1 MKVEQIYTKCLSQGS
16 YYIESNN
23 EAAII
28 DPLREVDVYIS
39 KAKTSNS
46 KIKYIFETHIHA
58 DFISGHL
65 NLAKKSG
72 AEIVY
77 GPKAETSFENIVAKD
92 YQEFKIGDIT
102 IVAIHT
108 PGHTIESTTYLLK
121 DSSGKDHAIFTGD
134 TLFLG
139 DVGRPDLSQNS
150 SMSNRDLA
158 SMLFDS
164 LRNKIMTLSDDVIIY
179 PGHGEGSS
187 CGKDLSSET
196 IGNLGDQKKTNY
208 ALRENMTKDEFIR
221 EVLDGL
227 LDPPK
232 YFPDNVTLNK
242 EGYDESDEII
252 NRSFNSL
259 TAKEVNNVLKEKVTI
274 LDVRSVEDFS
284 SSHIPGSI
292 FIGLDGRFAPWVG
305 EILEDVSKKLI
316 LIAPEGREK
325 EAIIRLS
332 RVGFDNVKGYLK
344 GGFSSWE
351 DSGKEIGVVET
362 ISADDFQK
370 IYDSKKINVFDV
382 RKLTE
387 YQSEHIINAKNI
399 PLNDINDFI
408 SDFDVSGENFIHCA
422 GGYRSMIA
430 NSILKSH
437 GIHNLVDILGGYSQI
452 KKTDISRSD
461 YICPSTL

>member
-23 EAAII
+23 EVAII
-28 DPLREVDVYIS
+28 DPLREVDIYIS
-39 KAKTSNS
+39 KAKASNS

-72 AEIVY
+72 AKIVY
-77 GPKAETSFENIVAKD
+77 GPKTETNFENIIAKD

-108 PGHTIESTTYLLK
+108 PGHTVESTTYLLK

-150 SMSNRDLA
+150 IISNRDLA

-164 LRNKIMTLSDDVIIY
+164 LRNKIMTLNDDVIIY

-196 IGNLGDQKKTNY
+196 IGTLGDQKKTNY

-232 YFPDNVTLNK
+232 YFPDNVMLNK
-242 EGYDESDEII
+242 KGYDESDEII
-252 NRSFNSL
+252 ERSFNAL
-259 TAKEVNNVLKEKVTI
+259 TPSKVESRLKEKITI

-305 EILEDVSKKLI
+305 EILEDISKKLI
-316 LIAPEGREK
+316 LVAPEGREK

-332 RVGFDNVKGYLK
+332 RVGFDNVIGYLK
-344 GGFSSWE
+344 GGVNSWIKNGGMISKVFNESASKFSTC
-351 DSGKEIGVVET
+351 DNNKDIL
-362 ISADDFQK
+362 
-370 IYDSKKINVFDV
+370 DV
-382 RKLTE
+382 RSKNE
-387 YQSEHIINAKNI
+387 YKSESLRNSLNI
-399 PLNDINDFI
+399 PLINLSKSIDKI
-408 SDFDVSGENFIHCA
+408 SFEEKFYVHCK

-430 NSILKSH
+430 SSILLAN
-437 GIHNLVDILGGYSQI
+437 GISNFSNIPGGYDKI
-452 KKTDISRSD
+452 KD
-461 YICPSTL
+461 YNL

>member
-23 EAAII
+23 EVAII
-28 DPLREVDVYIS
+28 DPLREADIYIS

-46 KIKYIFETHIHA
+46 KIKFIFETHIHA

-77 GPKAETSFENIVAKD
+77 GPKTQTSFENIVAKD

-196 IGNLGDQKKTNY
+196 IGTLGDQKRTNY
-208 ALRENMTKDEFIR
+208 ALRENMTKDEFIK

-232 YFPDNVTLNK
+232 YFPDNVMLNK

-259 TAKEVNNVLKEKVTI
+259 TANEVDNMLKEKLTI

-305 EILEDVSKKLI
+305 EILEDISKKLI

-332 RVGFDNVKGYLK
+332 RVGFDNVIGYLE
-344 GGFSSWE
+344 GGINSWIKNGGKISKVLNESASKFSTV
-351 DSGKEIGVVET
+351 DNNKDIL
-362 ISADDFQK
+362 
-370 IYDSKKINVFDV
+370 DV
-382 RKLTE
+382 RSKNE
-387 YQSEHIINAKNI
+387 HKSESLLNSLNI
-399 PLNDINDFI
+399 PLIDLSKSIDR
-408 SDFDVSGENFIHCA
+408 VSFEKTFYVHCK

-430 NSILKSH
+430 ASILLAN
-437 GIHNLVDILGGYSQI
+437 GISNFSNIPGGYDKI
-452 KKTDISRSD
+452 KNYNS
-461 YICPSTL
+461 

>member
-1 MKVEQIYTKCLSQGS
+1 MKIEQIYTKCLSQGS

-23 EAAII
+23 EVAII
-28 DPLREVDVYIS
+28 DPLREVDIYIS

-92 YQEFKIGDIT
+92 YQEFKIGDVT

-121 DSSGKDHAIFTGD
+121 DSSGKDYAIFTGD

-208 ALRENMTKDEFIR
+208 ALRENMKKDEFIR

-232 YFPDNVTLNK
+232 YFPDNVMLNK

-259 TAKEVNNVLKEKVTI
+259 TAKEVNNMIKEKVTI

-332 RVGFDNVKGYLK
+332 RVGFDNVIGYLE
-344 GGFSSWE
+344 GGIYSWIKNGGIINKVLNESASKFS
-351 DSGKEIGVVET
+351 T
-362 ISADDFQK
+362 IDNDK
-370 IYDSKKINVFDV
+370 DILDV
-382 RKLTE
+382 RSKNE
-387 YQSEHIINAKNI
+387 HKSESLLNSVNI
-399 PLNDINDFI
+399 PLIDLSKSIDK
-408 SDFDVSGENFIHCA
+408 VSFEKTFYVHCK

-430 NSILKSH
+430 ASILLAN
-437 GIHNLVDILGGYSQI
+437 GISNFSNIPGGYDKI
-452 KKTDISRSD
+452 KNYNS
-461 YICPSTL
+461 

>member
-23 EAAII
+23 EVAII
-28 DPLREVDVYIS
+28 DPLREVDIYIS
-39 KAKTSNS
+39 KAKASNS

-72 AEIVY
+72 AKIVY
-77 GPKAETSFENIVAKD
+77 GPKTETNFENIIAKD

-102 IVAIHT
+102 IIAIHT
-108 PGHTIESTTYLLK
+108 PGHTVESTTYLLK

-150 SMSNRDLA
+150 IMSNRDLA

-164 LRNKIMTLSDDVIIY
+164 LRNKIMTLNDDVIIY

-196 IGNLGDQKKTNY
+196 IGTLGDQKKTNY

-221 EVLDGL
+221 EVLGGL

-232 YFPDNVTLNK
+232 YFPDNVMLNK
-242 EGYDESDEII
+242 KGYDESDEII
-252 NRSFNSL
+252 ERSFNAL
-259 TAKEVNNVLKEKVTI
+259 TPSKVESRLKEKITI

-305 EILEDVSKKLI
+305 EILEDISKKLI
-316 LIAPEGREK
+316 LVAPEGREK

-332 RVGFDNVKGYLK
+332 RVGFDNVIGYLK
-344 GGFSSWE
+344 GGVNSWIKNGGMISKVFNESASKFSTC
-351 DSGKEIGVVET
+351 DNNKDIL
-362 ISADDFQK
+362 
-370 IYDSKKINVFDV
+370 DV
-382 RKLTE
+382 RSKNE
-387 YQSEHIINAKNI
+387 YKSESLQNSLNI
-399 PLNDINDFI
+399 PLINLSKSIDKI
-408 SDFDVSGENFIHCA
+408 SFEEKFYVHCK

-430 NSILKSH
+430 SSILLAN
-437 GIHNLVDILGGYSQI
+437 GISNFSNIPGGYDKI
-452 KKTDISRSD
+452 KD
-461 YICPSTL
+461 YNL

>member
-23 EAAII
+23 EVAII

-72 AEIVY
+72 AVIVY

-196 IGNLGDQKKTNY
+196 IGKLGDQKRTNY

-232 YFPDNVTLNK
+232 YFPDNVMLNK

-259 TAKEVNNVLKEKVTI
+259 TAKEVNNMLKEKVTI

-316 LIAPEGREK
+316 LIAPKGREK

-332 RVGFDNVKGYLK
+332 RVGFDNVIGYLE
-344 GGFSSWE
+344 GGINSWIKNGGIINKVLNESASKFS
-351 DSGKEIGVVET
+351 T
-362 ISADDFQK
+362 IDNNKD
-370 IYDSKKINVFDV
+370 ILDV
-382 RKLTE
+382 RSKNE
-387 YQSEHIINAKNI
+387 HKSESLLNSINI
-399 PLNDINDFI
+399 PLIDLSKSIDK
-408 SDFDVSGENFIHCA
+408 VSFEKTFYVHCK

-430 NSILKSH
+430 ASILLAN
-437 GIHNLVDILGGYSQI
+437 GISNFSNIPGGYDKI
-452 KKTDISRSD
+452 KNYNS
-461 YICPSTL
+461 

>member
-23 EAAII
+23 EVAII

-196 IGNLGDQKKTNY
+196 IGKLGDQKRTNY

-232 YFPDNVTLNK
+232 YFPDNVMLNK

-259 TAKEVNNVLKEKVTI
+259 TAKEVNNMLNEKVTI

-332 RVGFDNVKGYLK
+332 RVGFDNVIGYLE
-344 GGFSSWE
+344 GGINSWIKNGGSINKVLNESASKFS
-351 DSGKEIGVVET
+351 T
-362 ISADDFQK
+362 INNNKD
-370 IYDSKKINVFDV
+370 ILDV
-382 RKLTE
+382 RSKNE
-387 YQSEHIINAKNI
+387 HRSESLLNSINI
-399 PLNDINDFI
+399 PLIDLSKSIDK
-408 SDFDVSGENFIHCA
+408 VSFEKTFYVHCK

-430 NSILKSH
+430 ASILLAN
-437 GIHNLVDILGGYSQI
+437 GISNFSNIPGGYDKI
-452 KKTDISRSD
+452 KNYNS
-461 YICPSTL
+461 

>member
-23 EAAII
+23 EVAII

-121 DSSGKDHAIFTGD
+121 DSSGKDYAIFTGD

-196 IGNLGDQKKTNY
+196 IGKLGDQKRTNY
-208 ALRENMTKDEFIR
+208 ALREDMTKDEFIR
-221 EVLDGL
+221 EVLEGL

-232 YFPDNVTLNK
+232 YFPDNVMLNK

-259 TAKEVNNVLKEKVTI
+259 TAEEVNNMLKEKVTI

-332 RVGFDNVKGYLK
+332 RVGFDNVIGYLE
-344 GGFSSWE
+344 GGINSWIKNGGIINKVLNESASKFS
-351 DSGKEIGVVET
+351 T
-362 ISADDFQK
+362 IDNNKD
-370 IYDSKKINVFDV
+370 ILDV
-382 RKLTE
+382 RSKNE
-387 YQSEHIINAKNI
+387 HKSESLLNSINI
-399 PLNDINDFI
+399 PLIDLSKSIDK
-408 SDFDVSGENFIHCA
+408 VSFEKTFYVHCK

-430 NSILKSH
+430 ASILLAN
-437 GIHNLVDILGGYSQI
+437 GISNFSNIPGGFDKIKNYNL
-452 KKTDISRSD
+452 
-461 YICPSTL
+461 

>member
-23 EAAII
+23 EVAII

-158 SMLFDS
+158 SMLFNS

-196 IGNLGDQKKTNY
+196 IGKLGDQKRTNY

-316 LIAPEGREK
+316 LIAPKGREK

-332 RVGFDNVKGYLK
+332 RVGFDNVIGYLE
-344 GGFSSWE
+344 GGINSWIKNGGIINKVLNESASKFS
-351 DSGKEIGVVET
+351 T
-362 ISADDFQK
+362 IDNNKD
-370 IYDSKKINVFDV
+370 ILDV
-382 RKLTE
+382 RSKNE
-387 YQSEHIINAKNI
+387 HKSESLLNSINI
-399 PLNDINDFI
+399 PLIDLSKSIDK
-408 SDFDVSGENFIHCA
+408 VSFEKTFYVHCK

-430 NSILKSH
+430 ASILLAN
-437 GIHNLVDILGGYSQI
+437 GISNFSNIPGGYDKI
-452 KKTDISRSD
+452 KNYNS
-461 YICPSTL
+461 

>member
-23 EAAII
+23 EVAII

-158 SMLFDS
+158 SMLFNS

-196 IGNLGDQKKTNY
+196 IGKLGDQKRTNY

-259 TAKEVNNVLKEKVTI
+259 TAKEVNNFLKEKVTI

-332 RVGFDNVKGYLK
+332 RVGFDNVIGYLE
-344 GGFSSWE
+344 GGINSWIKNGGIINKVLNEPASKFST
-351 DSGKEIGVVET
+351 IGNNKD
-362 ISADDFQK
+362 IL
-370 IYDSKKINVFDV
+370 DV
-382 RKLTE
+382 RSKNE
-387 YQSEHIINAKNI
+387 HKSESLLNSINI
-399 PLNDINDFI
+399 PLIDLSKSIDK
-408 SDFDVSGENFIHCA
+408 VSFEKTFYVHCK

-430 NSILKSH
+430 ASILLAN
-437 GIHNLVDILGGYSQI
+437 GISNFANIPGGYDKI
-452 KKTDISRSD
+452 KNYNS
-461 YICPSTL
+461 

>member
-23 EAAII
+23 EVAII
-28 DPLREVDVYIS
+28 DPLREADIYIS
-39 KAKTSNS
+39 KAKASNS

-77 GPKAETSFENIVAKD
+77 GPNTETNFENIIAKD

-108 PGHTIESTTYLLK
+108 PGHTVESTTYLLK

-150 SMSNRDLA
+150 VMSNRDLA

-164 LRNKIMTLSDDVIIY
+164 LRNKIMTLNDGVIIY

-196 IGNLGDQKKTNY
+196 IGTLGDQKKTNY

-232 YFPDNVTLNK
+232 YFPDNVMLNK
-242 EGYDESDEII
+242 KGYDESDEII
-252 NRSFNSL
+252 ERSFNAL
-259 TAKEVNNVLKEKVTI
+259 TPRQVESRRKEKITI

-305 EILEDVSKKLI
+305 EILEDISKKLI
-316 LIAPEGREK
+316 LVAPKGREK

-332 RVGFDNVKGYLK
+332 RVGFDNVIGYLK
-344 GGFSSWE
+344 GGVNSWIKNGGIISKVFNESASKFSTC
-351 DSGKEIGVVET
+351 DNNKDIL
-362 ISADDFQK
+362 
-370 IYDSKKINVFDV
+370 DV
-382 RKLTE
+382 R
-387 YQSEHIINAKNI
+387 SENEHKSESLQNSLNI
-399 PLNDINDFI
+399 PLIKLSKSVEKI
-408 SDFDVSGENFIHCA
+408 SFEEKFYVHCK

-430 NSILKSH
+430 SSILLAK
-437 GIHNLVDILGGYSQI
+437 GISNFSNIPGGYDKI
-452 KKTDISRSD
+452 KD
-461 YICPSTL
+461 YNS

>member
-23 EAAII
+23 EVAII
-28 DPLREVDVYIS
+28 DPLREADNYIS

-77 GPKAETSFENIVAKD
+77 GPKAETSFKNIVAKD

-196 IGNLGDQKKTNY
+196 IGTLGDQKRTNY

-221 EVLDGL
+221 EVLNGL

-232 YFPDNVTLNK
+232 YFPDNVMLNK
-242 EGYDESDEII
+242 EGYSESDEII

-259 TAKEVNNVLKEKVTI
+259 TANEVNNMLKENLII

-316 LIAPEGREK
+316 LVAPEGREK

-332 RVGFDNVKGYLK
+332 RVGFDNVIGYLK
-344 GGFSSWE
+344 GGINSWIKSGGIISKVLNESASKFSTVNNNK
-351 DSGKEIGVVET
+351 DIL
-362 ISADDFQK
+362 
-370 IYDSKKINVFDV
+370 DV
-382 RKLTE
+382 RSKNE
-387 YQSEHIINAKNI
+387 HKSESLLNSINI
-399 PLNDINDFI
+399 PLIDLSKSIDK
-408 SDFDVSGENFIHCA
+408 VSFEKTFYVHCK

-430 NSILKSH
+430 ASILLAN
-437 GIHNLVDILGGYSQI
+437 GISNFINISGGYDKI
-452 KKTDISRSD
+452 KKYNS
-461 YICPSTL
+461 

>member
-23 EAAII
+23 EVAII

-39 KAKTSNS
+39 KANTSNS

-77 GPKAETSFENIVAKD
+77 GPKTETSFENIVAKD

-150 SMSNRDLA
+150 RMSNRDLA

-196 IGNLGDQKKTNY
+196 IGTLGDQKRTNY
-208 ALRENMTKDEFIR
+208 ALRENMTKDEFIK

-232 YFPDNVTLNK
+232 YFPDNVMLNK

-259 TAKEVNNVLKEKVTI
+259 TANEVDNMLKEKLTI

-316 LIAPEGREK
+316 LVAPEGREK

-332 RVGFDNVKGYLK
+332 RVGFDNVIGYLE
-344 GGFSSWE
+344 GGINSWIKNGGKISKVLNESASKFSTV
-351 DSGKEIGVVET
+351 DNNKDIL
-362 ISADDFQK
+362 
-370 IYDSKKINVFDV
+370 DV
-382 RKLTE
+382 RSKNE
-387 YQSEHIINAKNI
+387 HKSESLLNSLNI
-399 PLNDINDFI
+399 PLIDLSKSIDR
-408 SDFDVSGENFIHCA
+408 VSFEKTFYVHCK

-430 NSILKSH
+430 ASILLAN
-437 GIHNLVDILGGYSQI
+437 GISNFSNVPGGYDKI
-452 KKTDISRSD
+452 KNYNS
-461 YICPSTL
+461 

>member
-23 EAAII
+23 EVAII

-196 IGNLGDQKKTNY
+196 IGKLGDQKRTNY

-232 YFPDNVTLNK
+232 YFPDNVMLNK

-316 LIAPEGREK
+316 LVAPEGREK

-332 RVGFDNVKGYLK
+332 RVGFDNVIGYLE
-344 GGFSSWE
+344 GGINSWIKNGGIINKVLNESASKFST
-351 DSGKEIGVVET
+351 IGNNKD
-362 ISADDFQK
+362 IL
-370 IYDSKKINVFDV
+370 DV
-382 RKLTE
+382 RSKNE
-387 YQSEHIINAKNI
+387 HKSESLLNSINI
-399 PLNDINDFI
+399 PLIDLSKSIDK
-408 SDFDVSGENFIHCA
+408 VSFEKTFYVHCK

-430 NSILKSH
+430 ASILLAN
-437 GIHNLVDILGGYSQI
+437 GISNFSNIPGGYDKI
-452 KKTDISRSD
+452 KNYNS
-461 YICPSTL
+461 

>member
-23 EAAII
+23 EVAII

-196 IGNLGDQKKTNY
+196 IGKLGDQKRTNY

-332 RVGFDNVKGYLK
+332 RVGFDNVIGYLE
-344 GGFSSWE
+344 GGINSWIKNGGIINKVLNESASKFS
-351 DSGKEIGVVET
+351 T
-362 ISADDFQK
+362 IDNNKD
-370 IYDSKKINVFDV
+370 ILDV
-382 RKLTE
+382 RSKNE
-387 YQSEHIINAKNI
+387 HKSESLLNSINI
-399 PLNDINDFI
+399 PLIDLSKSIDK
-408 SDFDVSGENFIHCA
+408 VSFEKTFYVHCK

-430 NSILKSH
+430 ASILLAN
-437 GIHNLVDILGGYSQI
+437 GISNFSNIPGGYDKI
-452 KKTDISRSD
+452 KNYNS
-461 YICPSTL
+461 

>member
-28 DPLREVDVYIS
+28 DPLREADIYIS
-39 KAKTSNS
+39 KAKASNS

-77 GPKAETSFENIVAKD
+77 GPKTETNFENIIAKD

-108 PGHTIESTTYLLK
+108 PGHTVESTTYLLK

-150 SMSNRDLA
+150 IMSNRDLA

-164 LRNKIMTLSDDVIIY
+164 LRNKIMTLNDDVIIY

-196 IGNLGDQKKTNY
+196 IGTLGDQKNTNY

-232 YFPDNVTLNK
+232 YFPDNVMLNK
-242 EGYDESDEII
+242 KGYDESDEII
-252 NRSFNSL
+252 ERSFNAL
-259 TAKEVNNVLKEKVTI
+259 TPGKVKSRLKENITI

-305 EILEDVSKKLI
+305 EILEDISKKLI
-316 LIAPEGREK
+316 LVAPEGREK

-332 RVGFDNVKGYLK
+332 RVGFDNVIGYLK
-344 GGFSSWE
+344 GGVNSWIKNGGMISKVFNESASKFSTC
-351 DSGKEIGVVET
+351 DNNKDIL
-362 ISADDFQK
+362 
-370 IYDSKKINVFDV
+370 DV
-382 RKLTE
+382 RSKNE
-387 YQSEHIINAKNI
+387 YKSESLQNSINI
-399 PLNDINDFI
+399 PLINLSESIDKIF
-408 SDFDVSGENFIHCA
+408 FEEKFYVHCK

-430 NSILKSH
+430 SSILLAN
-437 GIHNLVDILGGYSQI
+437 GISNFSNIPGGYDKI
-452 KKTDISRSD
+452 KDNN
-461 YICPSTL
+461 L

>member
-23 EAAII
+23 EVAII
-28 DPLREVDVYIS
+28 DPLREADIYIS
-39 KAKTSNS
+39 KAIASNS

-72 AEIVY
+72 AKIVY
-77 GPKAETSFENIVAKD
+77 GPKTETNFENIIAKD

-108 PGHTIESTTYLLK
+108 PGHTVESTTYLLK

-150 SMSNRDLA
+150 IMSNRDLA

-164 LRNKIMTLSDDVIIY
+164 LRNKIMTLNDDVIIY

-196 IGNLGDQKKTNY
+196 IGTLGDQKKTNY

-232 YFPDNVTLNK
+232 YFPDNVMLNK
-242 EGYDESDEII
+242 KGYDESDEII
-252 NRSFNSL
+252 ERSFNAL
-259 TAKEVNNVLKEKVTI
+259 TPSKVESRLKEKITI
-274 LDVRSVEDFS
+274 LDVRSVENFS

-305 EILEDVSKKLI
+305 EILEDISKKLI
-316 LIAPEGREK
+316 LVAPEGREK

-332 RVGFDNVKGYLK
+332 RVGFDNVVGYLK
-344 GGFSSWE
+344 GGVNSWIKNGGMISKVFNESASKFST
-351 DSGKEIGVVET
+351 IGNNKD
-362 ISADDFQK
+362 IL
-370 IYDSKKINVFDV
+370 DV
-382 RKLTE
+382 RSKN
-387 YQSEHIINAKNI
+387 EHKIESLQDSLNI
-399 PLNDINDFI
+399 PLINLSKSIDK
-408 SDFDVSGENFIHCA
+408 VSFEEKFYVHCK

-430 NSILKSH
+430 SSILLAN
-437 GIHNLVDILGGYSQI
+437 GISNFSNIPGGYDQI
-452 KKTDISRSD
+452 KKYNS
-461 YICPSTL
+461 

>member
-23 EAAII
+23 EVAII

-72 AEIVY
+72 AEIIY

-121 DSSGKDHAIFTGD
+121 DSSGKDYAIFTGD

-196 IGNLGDQKKTNY
+196 IGKLGDQKRTNY
-208 ALRENMTKDEFIR
+208 ALREDMTKDEFIR

-232 YFPDNVTLNK
+232 YFPDNVMLNK

-259 TAKEVNNVLKEKVTI
+259 TAKEVNNMLKEKVTI

-332 RVGFDNVKGYLK
+332 RVGFDNVIGYLE
-344 GGFSSWE
+344 GGINTWIEYGGIINKVLNESASKFS
-351 DSGKEIGVVET
+351 T
-362 ISADDFQK
+362 IDNNKD
-370 IYDSKKINVFDV
+370 ILDV
-382 RKLTE
+382 RSKNE
-387 YQSEHIINAKNI
+387 HKSESLLNSINI
-399 PLNDINDFI
+399 PLIDLNKSIDK
-408 SDFDVSGENFIHCA
+408 VSFEKTFYVHCK

-430 NSILKSH
+430 ASILLAN
-437 GIHNLVDILGGYSQI
+437 GISNFSNIPGGYDKI
-452 KKTDISRSD
+452 KNYNS
-461 YICPSTL
+461 

>member
-23 EAAII
+23 EVAII

-72 AEIVY
+72 AVIVY

-232 YFPDNVTLNK
+232 YFPDNVMLNK

-259 TAKEVNNVLKEKVTI
+259 TAKEVNNMIKEKVTI

-332 RVGFDNVKGYLK
+332 RVGFDNVIGYLE
-344 GGFSSWE
+344 GGIDSWIKNGGIINKVLNESASKFS
-351 DSGKEIGVVET
+351 T
-362 ISADDFQK
+362 IDNNKD
-370 IYDSKKINVFDV
+370 ILDV
-382 RKLTE
+382 RSKNE
-387 YQSEHIINAKNI
+387 HKSESLLNSINI
-399 PLNDINDFI
+399 PLIDLSKSIDK
-408 SDFDVSGENFIHCA
+408 VSFEKTFYVHCK

-430 NSILKSH
+430 ASILLAN
-437 GIHNLVDILGGYSQI
+437 GISNFSNIPGGYDKI
-452 KKTDISRSD
+452 KNYNS
-461 YICPSTL
+461 

>member
-23 EAAII
+23 EVAII

-196 IGNLGDQKKTNY
+196 IGTLGDQKRTNY
-208 ALRENMTKDEFIR
+208 ALRENMTKDEFIK

-232 YFPDNVTLNK
+232 YFPDNVMLNK

-259 TAKEVNNVLKEKVTI
+259 TANEVDNMLKEKLTI
-274 LDVRSVEDFS
+274 LDVRGVEDFS

-316 LIAPEGREK
+316 LVAPEGREK

-332 RVGFDNVKGYLK
+332 RVGFDNVIGYLE
-344 GGFSSWE
+344 GGINSWIKNGGKISKVLNESASKFSTV
-351 DSGKEIGVVET
+351 DNNKYIL
-362 ISADDFQK
+362 
-370 IYDSKKINVFDV
+370 DV
-382 RKLTE
+382 RSKNEHKTE
-387 YQSEHIINAKNI
+387 SLLNSLNI
-399 PLNDINDFI
+399 PLIDLSKSIDR
-408 SDFDVSGENFIHCA
+408 VSFEKTFYVHCK

-430 NSILKSH
+430 ASILLAN
-437 GIHNLVDILGGYSQI
+437 GISNFSNVPGGYEKI
-452 KKTDISRSD
+452 KKYNS
-461 YICPSTL
+461 

>member
-23 EAAII
+23 EVAII
-28 DPLREVDVYIS
+28 DPLREADIYIS

-46 KIKYIFETHIHA
+46 KIKFIFETHIHA

-77 GPKAETSFENIVAKD
+77 GPKTETSFENIVAKD

-232 YFPDNVTLNK
+232 YFPDNVMLNK

-259 TAKEVNNVLKEKVTI
+259 TAKEVNNILKEKVTI

-316 LIAPEGREK
+316 LVAPKGREK

-332 RVGFDNVKGYLK
+332 RVGFDNVIGYLE
-344 GGFSSWE
+344 GGINSWIKNGGIINKVLNESASKFS
-351 DSGKEIGVVET
+351 T
-362 ISADDFQK
+362 IDNNKD
-370 IYDSKKINVFDV
+370 ILDV
-382 RKLTE
+382 RSKNE
-387 YQSEHIINAKNI
+387 HKSESLLNSINI
-399 PLNDINDFI
+399 PLIDLSKSINK
-408 SDFDVSGENFIHCA
+408 VSFEKTFYVHCK

-430 NSILKSH
+430 ASILLAN
-437 GIHNLVDILGGYSQI
+437 GISNFSNVPGGYEKI
-452 KKTDISRSD
+452 KKYNS
-461 YICPSTL
+461 

>member
-23 EAAII
+23 EVAII
-28 DPLREVDVYIS
+28 DPLREADIYIS
-39 KAKTSNS
+39 KAKASNS

-77 GPKAETSFENIVAKD
+77 GPKTETNFENIIAKD

-102 IVAIHT
+102 VVAIHT
-108 PGHTIESTTYLLK
+108 PGHTVESTTYLLK

-150 SMSNRDLA
+150 VMSNRDLA

-164 LRNKIMTLSDDVIIY
+164 LRNKIMTLNDDVIIY

-196 IGNLGDQKKTNY
+196 IGTLGDQKKTNY

-232 YFPDNVTLNK
+232 YFPDNVMLNK

-252 NRSFNSL
+252 ERSFNAL
-259 TAKEVNNVLKEKVTI
+259 TPSQVESRIKEKITI

-305 EILEDVSKKLI
+305 EILEDISKKLI
-316 LIAPEGREK
+316 LVAPKGREK

-332 RVGFDNVKGYLK
+332 RVGFDNVIGYLK
-344 GGFSSWE
+344 GGVNSWIKNGGIISKVFNESASKFSTC
-351 DSGKEIGVVET
+351 DNNKDIL
-362 ISADDFQK
+362 
-370 IYDSKKINVFDV
+370 DV
-382 RKLTE
+382 R
-387 YQSEHIINAKNI
+387 SENEHKSESLQNSLNI
-399 PLNDINDFI
+399 PLINLNKSIEKI
-408 SDFDVSGENFIHCA
+408 SFEEKFYVHCK

-430 NSILKSH
+430 SSILLAK
-437 GIHNLVDILGGYSQI
+437 GISNFSNIPGGYDKI
-452 KKTDISRSD
+452 KD
-461 YICPSTL
+461 YNL

>member
-23 EAAII
+23 EVAII
-28 DPLREVDVYIS
+28 DPLREADIYIS

-46 KIKYIFETHIHA
+46 KIKFIFETHIHA

-77 GPKAETSFENIVAKD
+77 GPKTQTSFENIVAKD

-196 IGNLGDQKKTNY
+196 IGTLGDQKRTNY
-208 ALRENMTKDEFIR
+208 ALRENMTKDEFIK

-232 YFPDNVTLNK
+232 YFPDNVMLNK

-259 TAKEVNNVLKEKVTI
+259 TANEVDNMLKEKLTI

-305 EILEDVSKKLI
+305 EILEDISKKLI

-332 RVGFDNVKGYLK
+332 RVGFDNVIGYLE
-344 GGFSSWE
+344 GGINSWIKNGGKISKVLNESASKFSTV
-351 DSGKEIGVVET
+351 DNNKDIL
-362 ISADDFQK
+362 
-370 IYDSKKINVFDV
+370 DV
-382 RKLTE
+382 RSKNE
-387 YQSEHIINAKNI
+387 HKSESLLNSLNI
-399 PLNDINDFI
+399 PLIDLSKSIDK
-408 SDFDVSGENFIHCA
+408 VSFEKTFYVHCK

-430 NSILKSH
+430 ASILLAN
-437 GIHNLVDILGGYSQI
+437 GISNFSNIPGGYEKI
-452 KKTDISRSD
+452 KKYNS
-461 YICPSTL
+461 